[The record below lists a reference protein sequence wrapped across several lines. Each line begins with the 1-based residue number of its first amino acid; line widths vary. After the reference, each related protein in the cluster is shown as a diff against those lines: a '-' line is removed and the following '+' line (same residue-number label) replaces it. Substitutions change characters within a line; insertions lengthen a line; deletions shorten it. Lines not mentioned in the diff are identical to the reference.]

1 MVVVFAIVHH
11 IPPIETMQ
19 MSSVVAAA
27 ARAGCD
33 RIIRLHFCVLKYVE
47 GVRDIVLRHVA
58 HSRVVYC
65 IFWYHA
71 LLTEPKGSWH
81 QLPKF
86 ADLSSLWLQ

>member
-33 RIIRLHFCVLKYVE
+33 RIVRLHFCVLKYVE
-47 GVRDIVLRHVA
+47 RSTGTLYYVMLRIRA
-58 HSRVVYC
+58 LST
-65 IFWYHA
+65 A
-71 LLTEPKGSWH
+71 LLVPCI
-81 QLPKF
+81 
-86 ADLSSLWLQ
+86 AA